1 MNGACSLAHK
11 PVSRQPCT
19 GMHRDCDLTGSNGD
33 RQKKGAGAGATDA
46 KKGDEPPQAPSGWLK
61 IDSAVG
67 QPRFPSA
74 PPETKSSEVEN
85 KLEDEFV
92 EEDVD
97 IEAEV
102 KKSFAAVP
110 SASPEITNLAQI
122 PSEPT

>member
-1 MNGACSLAHK
+1 MNGACNLAHK

-33 RQKKGAGAGATDA
+33 RQKKGAGATDA

-61 IDSAVG
+61 LDSAVA
-67 QPRFPSA
+67 QQRFPSA
-74 PPETKSSEVEN
+74 PPAETKSAEVEN
-85 KLEDEFV
+85 KLEEEFV

-97 IEAEV
+97 IETEA
-102 KKSFAAVP
+102 KRSFAAVP
-110 SASPEITNLAQI
+110 SASPEINNLAQI

>member
-19 GMHRDCDLTGSNGD
+19 GMHRDCDLNGSNGD
-33 RQKKGAGAGATDA
+33 RQKKGAGSTET
-46 KKGDEPPQAPSGWLK
+46 KKGDEAVAASAPSGWLK
-61 IDSAVG
+61 IDSSVLQKSTEA
-67 QPRFPSA
+67 S
-74 PPETKSSEVEN
+74 KSSEVNN
-85 KLEDEFV
+85 KLEDDFV

-102 KKSFAAVP
+102 KKSVAGMAAP
-110 SASPEITNLAQI
+110 NPEITNLAQI